1 MEEEETGR
9 LLGEQFR
16 TVAVSA
22 LGNATVHGGD
32 VLTIAPCMTTTSSA
46 KKLGR
51 AEMEAMAPYLRDST
65 RLRTLVLSGT
75 ELSKD
80 GMEVLVQALETN
92 TTVTALDLPNDSL
105 WRESAKIVAELLARC
120 VRVLVFVLFC
130 LILRIACA
138 NFILRPAHHIRHYTG
153 ATMGNKTPQRQPHGI
168 THGDTS
174 GNTHLDNTND
184 NTRDNTNDITADGQ
198 CLQHH
203 LRHHHLTTSPSTSS
217 STSPPTLL
225 TTSPSTSLSFDIAFD
240 INIIAFDTNIT
251 LDISDMG
258 ALTSLNLSSNSLAY
272 GADMSGNMLKLPV

>member
-9 LLGEQFR
+9 LLGDHFR

-32 VLTIAPCMTTTSSA
+32 ALTIEK

-65 RLRTLVLSGT
+65 HLRTLVLSGT
-75 ELSKD
+75 KLDKD

-92 TTVTALDLPNDSL
+92 TTVKALDLSNNSL
-105 WRESAKIVAELLARC
+105 NAEGAKIVTELLARC
-120 VRVLVFVLFC
+120 VRVLMFVLFC

-153 ATMGNKTPQRQPHGI
+153 ATMGNKTPQCQPHGI

-203 LRHHHLTTSPSTSS
+203 RTTLPSTSPSSASTP
-217 STSPPTLL
+217 TSPW
-225 TTSPSTSLSFDIAFD
+225 TSAIWGL
-240 INIIAFDTNIT
+240 
-251 LDISDMG
+251 
-258 ALTSLNLSSNSLAY
+258 
-272 GADMSGNMLKLPV
+272 